1 MTNLFFMANK
11 VEEWLESGE
20 AVTKKLKHYES
31 ELEEKRVELKD
42 LDNQILELLL
52 ENYEEEYE
60 ELAEGEIED
69 SNEYKENIAC
79 TIMSIKEALQNTNLR
94 RSESEESLISRLQR
108 SYSRESLAS
117 QSSNGS
123 SQAKYVNVKL
133 PKLELKKFN
142 GKIHEWQE
150 FWDGFCSAIHDNDH
164 LANVDKFKY
173 LKSFLDE
180 PAKSVVTGMR
190 ITDASYKTAVD
201 LLQKR
206 YGKVSVIQRAHVNEL
221 INLPPVYN
229 EKNVQRLR
237 ALHDQIETHFRGLQ
251 TIGVKETTYSSI
263 VVPVLMEKVP
273 ENIRISMIRFNE
285 KDQMDWTLGE
295 MLGALEKEVNVRE
308 NHMPLLKGGG
318 MNQQPNW
325 KAKNANQ
332 LPSTAHAL
340 LTGSEKRKCVYCLS
354 KDHQPEVCQKTLDER
369 KAAAV
374 GPVQG
379 LEASAPAPAPAQAK
393 DLQLNPSATSWVG
406 STFAGTRVVLQTALA
421 NVNGEKEKRVRVL
434 FDTGSH
440 QSFISA
446 EAVDR
451 LELKADRRE
460 SLGIKAFGK
469 KESEVEMRAIVKIE
483 LAPLDGGE
491 SVEVE
496 CFVVN
501 EIAGI
506 ANEQIESIKSKYNH
520 LRRVYFSDVS
530 TDEELEIDVLI
541 GANYL
546 WQFQKGETIRGGPQ
560 EPIAVKT
567 TLGWVMSGP
576 LEIGKMDLNINTNVN
591 FVSAFSKSDKQKLED
606 SVHTLWDL
614 DSLGIREQNE
624 VHQSLVD
631 NIEFTGERY
640 RVGLPWK
647 VGHSGLPTNY
657 DISLMRLKSQL
668 RKLKKDPHSLQKY
681 DEIITEQCTTGIIER
696 VMKLK
701 KTENKVHYL
710 AHQAVVRE
718 EAETTK
724 VRIVFDASC
733 KSKKTGT
740 SLNDCLHVGPP
751 LTPLIFEILL
761 RFRENKVALV
771 GDIEKAFLNIEIYPK
786 DRDFLRFLWVDDCN
800 AEEPELVVY
809 RFNRVVF
816 GVNSSPFL
824 LNAVLRHHI
833 ETYVAG
839 DPDFVSKLVQSF
851 YVDDLVT
858 GGRNTKE
865 VISTL
870 EKARTRMQEGGFRLR
885 KWKTNNEEVSQKIA
899 EVEGDESGNC
909 SLSYAKEKL
918 GEIKESGRRTKV
930 LGIAWDMQKDQ
941 FQFELDNLSH
951 NGSSPSKRSILSTL
965 ASLFDPLG
973 VVSPVAV
980 TAKILSQELCV
991 DKLDW
996 DDPLPG
1002 SKVDLWNT
1010 WLGDLVK
1017 VQTISIPRC
1026 VYRQSE
1032 SEILTC
1038 QLHGFGDASK
1048 KAYCAVVYLVYEAAE
1063 GMFSQLLCSKT
1074 RVAPLKSLTIPR
1086 LELMSARILAT
1097 LMNTVQNALSP
1108 QVKIDKIKY
1117 WLDSKTALY
1126 WIFNSGHWKQ
1136 FVQHRVNEIL
1146 TVSSKGDRGHVSGL
1160 ENPADI
1166 GSRGVSASQLQES
1179 TAWWEG
1185 PQWLK
1190 QGEDKWPKSMHISE
1204 SDDVEEEK
1212 KMANVL
1218 SVAAERSNAVSN
1230 IIDIGRISSLRKL
1243 LRVTAYVKRFVSNLK
1258 NKRTNQPIKRGNIE
1272 ADEIKQAEMLW
1283 IKGAQRILKGN
1294 DDFHKTCMNLGI
1306 KENNGMLICQ
1316 GRLENADLGMEAR
1329 RGTPTLIVSDNAKTF
1344 KSTAALLKKLWE
1356 DQRIVEYLELK
1367 QITWKF
1373 NFERSQWWGGQF
1385 ERMAGLVKRCLR
1397 KVLGNAKLSFDELQT
1412 VLVEIESTLNSRPLT
1427 YQYDELGEQVLTPSH
1442 LIFGRRLATLS
1453 EQYEIS
1459 MNRDDEQNS
1468 LSRRFDYLTRKLTH
1482 FWNRWKREY
1491 LAGLRERHRSGG
1503 QKEVQIRQGDVVL
1516 IEEDNAKRGK
1526 WKVGV
1531 IEDLIKGKDGVT
1543 RGAKVRKV
1551 NKVKYEVLSR
1561 PVQKLYLLES
1571 AVADGEVKD
1580 KENERSDV
1588 GKGLGEGR
1596 PTRAAARD
1604 SRWKSR
1610 LMLDS
1615 GYGMLY

>member
-1 MTNLFFMANK
+1 
-11 VEEWLESGE
+11 
-20 AVTKKLKHYES
+20 
-31 ELEEKRVELKD
+31 
-42 LDNQILELLL
+42 
-52 ENYEEEYE
+52 
-60 ELAEGEIED
+60 
-69 SNEYKENIAC
+69 
-79 TIMSIKEALQNTNLR
+79 
-94 RSESEESLISRLQR
+94 
-108 SYSRESLAS
+108 
-117 QSSNGS
+117 
-123 SQAKYVNVKL
+123 
-133 PKLELKKFN
+133 
-142 GKIHEWQE
+142 
-150 FWDGFCSAIHDNDH
+150 
-164 LANVDKFKY
+164 
-173 LKSFLDE
+173 
-180 PAKSVVTGMR
+180 MR

-251 TIGVKETTYSSI
+251 TISVKETTYSSI

-379 LEASAPAPAPAQAK
+379 LEASAPAQAK

-506 ANEQIESIKSKYNH
+506 AKEQIESIKISE
-520 LRRVYFSDVS
+520 R
-530 TDEELEIDVLI
+530 
-541 GANYL
+541 G
-546 WQFQKGETIRGGPQ
+546 TIRGGPQ

-614 DSLGIREQNE
+614 DSLGIREQNK

-668 RKLKKDPHSLQKY
+668 RKLKKDPHTLQKY

-696 VMKLK
+696 VMKLE

-751 LTPLIFEILL
+751 LAPLIFEILL

-771 GDIEKAFLNIEIYPK
+771 GDIEKAFLNIEIDPK

-941 FQFELDNLSH
+941 FQFELDKLSH

-980 TAKILSQELCV
+980 TAKILFQELCV
-991 DKLDW
+991 DKLT
-996 DDPLPG
+996 G
-1002 SKVDLWNT
+1002 MIHCQEV
-1010 WLGDLVK
+1010 
-1017 VQTISIPRC
+1017 
-1026 VYRQSE
+1026 RQSE

-1048 KAYCAVVYLVYEAAE
+1048 KAYCAVVYLVYETAE
-1063 GMFSQLLCSKT
+1063 
-1074 RVAPLKSLTIPR
+1074 
-1086 LELMSARILAT
+1086 
-1097 LMNTVQNALSP
+1097 VQNALSP

-1146 TVSSKGDRGHVSGL
+1146 TISSKGDWGHVSGL

-1179 TAWWEG
+1179 TTWWEG

-1212 KMANVL
+1212 KRANVL
-1218 SVAAERSNAVSN
+1218 SVAAEMSNAVSN

-1283 IKGAQRILKGN
+1283 IKDAQRILKGK

-1306 KENNGMLICQ
+1306 KENNGILICQ

-1356 DQRIVEYLELK
+1356 DQRIAEYLELK

-1373 NFERSQWWGGQF
+1373 NLERSPWWGGQF
-1385 ERMAGLVKRCLR
+1385 ERMVGLVKRCLR

-1459 MNRDDEQNS
+1459 MNPDDEQNS
-1468 LSRRFDYLTRKLTH
+1468 LSRRFDYLTGKLTH

-1543 RGAKVRKV
+1543 TGAKVRKV
-1551 NKVKYEVLSR
+1551 NKGKYEVLSR

>member
-1 MTNLFFMANK
+1 
-11 VEEWLESGE
+11 
-20 AVTKKLKHYES
+20 
-31 ELEEKRVELKD
+31 
-42 LDNQILELLL
+42 
-52 ENYEEEYE
+52 
-60 ELAEGEIED
+60 
-69 SNEYKENIAC
+69 
-79 TIMSIKEALQNTNLR
+79 MSIKEALQNTNLR

-108 SYSRESLAS
+108 SNSRESLAS

-273 ENIRISMIRFNE
+273 ENIRISMIRFKE
-285 KDQMDWTLGE
+285 KDQMDWTLGD

-354 KDHQPEVCQKTLDER
+354 KDHQPEVCQKTLDET
-369 KAAAV
+369 K
-374 GPVQG
+374 
-379 LEASAPAPAPAQAK
+379 
-393 DLQLNPSATSWVG
+393 
-406 STFAGTRVVLQTALA
+406 
-421 NVNGEKEKRVRVL
+421 
-434 FDTGSH
+434 GSH

-451 LELKADRRE
+451 LKLKADRRE

-506 ANEQIESIKSKYNH
+506 ANEQIESIKIS
-520 LRRVYFSDVS
+520 
-530 TDEELEIDVLI
+530 
-541 GANYL
+541 
-546 WQFQKGETIRGGPQ
+546 QKGETIRGGPQ

-668 RKLKKDPHSLQKY
+668 RKLKKDPHTLQKY

-696 VMKLK
+696 VMKLE

-771 GDIEKAFLNIEIYPK
+771 GDIEKAFLNIEIDPK

-833 ETYVAG
+833 ETYVAE

-941 FQFELDNLSH
+941 FQFELDKLSH

-980 TAKILSQELCV
+980 TAKILFQELCV

-1048 KAYCAVVYLVYEAAE
+1048 KAYCAVVYLVYETAE

-1074 RVAPLKSLTIPR
+1074 RVAPLKSLIIPR

-1146 TVSSKGDRGHVSGL
+1146 TISSKGDWGHVSGL

-1179 TAWWEG
+1179 TTWWEG

-1212 KMANVL
+1212 KRANVL
-1218 SVAAERSNAVSN
+1218 SVAAEMSNAVSN

-1283 IKGAQRILKGN
+1283 IKDAQRILKGK
-1294 DDFHKTCMNLGI
+1294 DDFYKTCMNLGI
-1306 KENNGMLICQ
+1306 KENNGILICQ

-1356 DQRIVEYLELK
+1356 DQRIAEYLELK

-1373 NFERSQWWGGQF
+1373 NLERSPW
-1385 ERMAGLVKRCLR
+1385 
-1397 KVLGNAKLSFDELQT
+1397 
-1412 VLVEIESTLNSRPLT
+1412 
-1427 YQYDELGEQVLTPSH
+1427 
-1442 LIFGRRLATLS
+1442 
-1453 EQYEIS
+1453 
-1459 MNRDDEQNS
+1459 
-1468 LSRRFDYLTRKLTH
+1468 
-1482 FWNRWKREY
+1482 WKREY

-1543 RGAKVRKV
+1543 RGAKMRKV
-1551 NKVKYEVLSR
+1551 NKGKYEVLSR

>member
-308 NHMPLLKGGG
+308 NHMPLLKGRG

-506 ANEQIESIKSKYNH
+506 ANEQIESIKIS
-520 LRRVYFSDVS
+520 
-530 TDEELEIDVLI
+530 E
-541 GANYL
+541 
-546 WQFQKGETIRGGPQ
+546 RGNNTRGPQ

-724 VRIVFDASC
+724 VRIVFDAS
-733 KSKKTGT
+733 
-740 SLNDCLHVGPP
+740 
-751 LTPLIFEILL
+751 F
-761 RFRENKVALV
+761 
-771 GDIEKAFLNIEIYPK
+771 
-786 DRDFLRFLWVDDCN
+786 
-800 AEEPELVVY
+800 
-809 RFNRVVF
+809 
-816 GVNSSPFL
+816 
-824 LNAVLRHHI
+824 LRHHI

-1048 KAYCAVVYLVYEAAE
+1048 KAYCAVVYLVYETAE

-1146 TVSSKGDRGHVSGL
+1146 TLSSKGDWGHVSGL
-1160 ENPADI
+1160 KNPADI

-1283 IKGAQRILKGN
+1283 IKDAQRILKGN

-1329 RGTPTLIVSDNAKTF
+1329 GGTPTLIVSDNAKTF

-1373 NFERSQWWGGQF
+1373 NFERSPW
-1385 ERMAGLVKRCLR
+1385 
-1397 KVLGNAKLSFDELQT
+1397 
-1412 VLVEIESTLNSRPLT
+1412 
-1427 YQYDELGEQVLTPSH
+1427 
-1442 LIFGRRLATLS
+1442 
-1453 EQYEIS
+1453 
-1459 MNRDDEQNS
+1459 
-1468 LSRRFDYLTRKLTH
+1468 
-1482 FWNRWKREY
+1482 WKREY

-1571 AVADGEVKD
+1571 AIADGEVKD

-1588 GKGLGEGR
+1588 ARASERDVPPGR
-1596 PTRAAARD
+1596 PQGIHAGSPGLCLTQEEIVLRIEKITKRHVCVFL
-1604 SRWKSR
+1604 SSR
-1610 LMLDS
+1610 L
-1615 GYGMLY
+1615 